1 MEEENFEVTTN
12 DEVIEESITN
22 DATITEEDIDSQADN
37 DNLLKEIDSL
47 KENNAM
53 EASTNEELVNQIFRL
68 EKQIN
73 SLKEENSK
81 TKSNLMWKV
90 RKLEKD
96 KVLVENEKIRFE
108 RELKSLK
115 SEVERFRSPP
125 LVLATITEILDESR
139 ITVKSSTGPSF
150 LVNYSKFLDKKLLVP
165 GSRVALNQQTFGIVE
180 LLPSEKDA
188 NVSGMEIE
196 EKPNVTYDTIGG
208 LEEQIVEVKETVE
221 LPLKEPELFEKIG
234 IDPPKGILLYGPPGT
249 GKTLLAKAAANETN
263 ATFIKVVASEFVK
276 KYIGEGARLVRE
288 VFELAKEKAP
298 AIIFIDELDA
308 VAAKRLKSSTS
319 GDREVQRTLMQLLA
333 ELDGFESRGDISII
347 GATNRP
353 DILDSALLRPG
364 RFDRFIEVPLPN
376 IEGRKEILKIYTENM
391 SLDKEA
397 DVDLLATLT
406 EGLSG
411 ADLKAVCTEAGMFA
425 IREKRDA
432 VTVAD
437 FMDAVDKIMDSD
449 NDDEFVKEAGVM
461 FG

>member
-1 MEEENFEVTTN
+1 MEDNIDVEENQILEN
-12 DEVIEESITN
+12 NLENSSKKDL
-22 DATITEEDIDSQADN
+22 ID
-37 DNLLKEIDSL
+37 EIDSMRD
-47 KENNAM
+47 EI
-53 EASTNEELVNQIFRL
+53 S
-68 EKQIN
+68 
-73 SLKEENSK
+73 SLKDENAR

-96 KVLVENEKIRFE
+96 KVLIENEKIRLE
-108 RELKSLK
+108 REAKSLRA
-115 SEVERFRSPP
+115 EVERFRSPP
-125 LVLATITEILDESR
+125 LVLATITEILDDNR
-139 ITVKSSTGPSF
+139 MTVKSSTGPSF
-150 LVNYSKFLDKKLLVP
+150 LVKYSKFLDEKLLVP

-180 LLPSEKDA
+180 ILPSEKDK

-196 EKPNVTYDTIGG
+196 TKPDVTYETIGG
-208 LEEQIVEVKETVE
+208 LEDQIVEVKETVE

-249 GKTLLAKAAANETN
+249 GKTLLAKAVANETN
-263 ATFIKVVASEFVK
+263 ATFIKIVASEFVK

-333 ELDGFESRGDISII
+333 ELDGFESRGDIGII

-353 DILDSALLRPG
+353 DILDPALLRPG

-376 IEGRKEILKIYTENM
+376 DEGRKEILKIHTEKM
-391 SLDKEA
+391 ALDEEA
-397 DVDLLATLT
+397 DLDVLSSLT

-425 IREKRDA
+425 IREKRDK

-437 FMDAVDKIMDSD
+437 FMDAVDKVVDSNQD
-449 NDDEFVKEAGVM
+449 NFPEELGVM